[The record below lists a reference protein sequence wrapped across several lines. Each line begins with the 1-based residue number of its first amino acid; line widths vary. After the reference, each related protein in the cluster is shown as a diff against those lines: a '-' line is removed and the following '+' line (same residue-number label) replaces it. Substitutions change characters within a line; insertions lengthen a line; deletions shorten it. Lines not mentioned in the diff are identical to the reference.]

1 MKVGKISERVL
12 TRSVLRQIKGKNKD
26 VLSGAGI
33 GGDCAVFEH
42 KSVYFA
48 GSVQASV
55 LSAPTDI
62 RYTIIKAVNSV
73 ACGGAK
79 PVMILLTILLPETA
93 EECELGQIMREAEST
108 AQQLKIQIAG
118 GHTEV
123 SAAVLKPCVT
133 VTACGTPEDFAVLPG
148 RAAPGQDVVISKW
161 IGLEGTAIL
170 ALSEKDGLA
179 ERYPLSMM
187 EEAAAFDRYLSI
199 IPEAAIAV
207 KSNVSAIHDVS
218 GGGIFA
224 ALWELAESAG
234 VGLGIDLKKI
244 PIKQETIEICEFF
257 GLNPYELLSGGC
269 LLMTAEDGPKLAQAL
284 QAEHIPA
291 VVIGKITDDNDRVII
306 NEDERRFLERPN
318 TDEIIKNRK
327 ETL

>member
-12 TRSVLRQIKGKNKD
+12 TRSVLKQIKGINEN

-33 GGDCAVFEH
+33 GGDCAVFAH
-42 KSVYFA
+42 KSVCFT
-48 GSVQASV
+48 GSAQASV
-55 LSAPTDI
+55 LSAPADI
-62 RYTIIKAVNSV
+62 RYTIIKAVNSA
-73 ACGGAK
+73 ACCGAM

-93 EECELGQIMREAEST
+93 EESELRQIMKEAEST
-108 AQQLKIQIAG
+108 AKQLKIQIAG

-123 SAAVLKPCVT
+123 SAAVLKPCVS
-133 VTACGTPEDFAVLPG
+133 VTACAAADDLAVLPG

-161 IGLEGTAIL
+161 IGLEGTAML
-170 ALSEKDGLA
+170 AGSQGDRLA
-179 ERYPLSMM
+179 ERYPLSMI

-199 IPEAAIAV
+199 IPEAATAV

-234 VGLGIDLKKI
+234 VGLAIDLKKI

-269 LLMTAEDGPKLAQAL
+269 LLMTAEDGVGLTEAL
-284 QAEHIPA
+284 QAVHIPA
-291 VVIGKITDDNDRVII
+291 VIIGKITDDNDRVII
-306 NEDERRFLERPN
+306 NEEERRFLERPN
-318 TDEIIKNRK
+318 KDEIIKNRK
-327 ETL
+327 EN